1 VERTVSNTSPVVHA
15 GVLLALK
22 EDGRPYAMDPVTL
35 ENRGPW
41 NFHGTFKGKTFTA
54 HPRLDPRTGEMFAF
68 GFSNDDLFSPDVIYY
83 EIDGRGRVRH
93 EVKFELPYHCMQHD
107 FGLTRDYVIWPIV
120 PLCGGGVERLK
131 QRLPFY
137 GWDPTK
143 PIYLC
148 VLPRGG
154 RVDDIRWFTGP
165 TQFAAHVMN
174 AFNEGT
180 VVHLDVCRSDGNGFP
195 FFPEYG
201 KAFDF
206 DKSLTRLARW
216 TVEYAEGGRSPQTA
230 AAIRSTRQLS
240 DFIGDFPR
248 IDHRFQG
255 SAYRHGWMLKW
266 TGSRNALAHVDLKS
280 GTTDVFETPAD
291 TPPAGAVLHS
301 PQSRGRRRRR
311 VHHSGCNANQQ
322 KSHGSASVGRHSG
335 FARPDSHFEAAD
347 PATLRLARVLG

>member
-1 VERTVSNTSPVVHA
+1 
-15 GVLLALK
+15 
-22 EDGRPYAMDPVTL
+22 
-35 ENRGPW
+35 
-41 NFHGTFKGKTFTA
+41 
-54 HPRLDPRTGEMFAF
+54 LDPRTGEMFAF

-291 TPPAGAVLHS
+291 TPLQEPCFIPRSPGAVEGDGYIIQVATRTNRNLTEVLLLDAT
-301 PQSRGRRRRR
+301 QVSRG
-311 VHHSGCNANQQ
+311 
-322 KSHGSASVGRHSG
+322 
-335 FARPDSHFEAAD
+335 PI
-347 PATLRLARVLG
+347 ATLKLPIRLRYGWHGCWAEASELAPSAPRT